1 VSVRAVGFASAILVC
16 SALGSAGPA
25 YQGGWPTYGGDPG
38 GTRYSQLTQIDSANV
53 TRLKV
58 AWIYHTGALNPPSGL
73 DRYAAFEA
81 TPILFDG
88 TLYLSTPFD
97 QIAALDPASGKE
109 RWKYDPHLD
118 RSAVHYTVT
127 SRGVATWKES
137 RHDAAHAPCRKRV
150 FLGTLDARL
159 IAVDAETGNPC
170 AHFGANG
177 AVDLSQDVEF
187 RSVAEYMVT
196 SPPTVVGD
204 VVIVGSSIGDNQAV
218 DEELGV
224 VRGFDARS
232 GKLLW
237 SWDPIPWARKQNPRT
252 GAGNAWSVISAD
264 VQRGLIFVPTGSAS
278 PDYYGGLRRGDN
290 AYANSVAALEAATGK
305 LVWSFQ
311 VVHHDL
317 WDYDVASEPLLFMFG
332 QTPALAITTKM
343 GFVFVLDRV
352 TGKPLYPVQER
363 SVPRSDVPGEQAAPT
378 QPFPSLPAL
387 VPQKLSPSDAWGLT
401 PRDRAG
407 CREKIAALWT
417 EGIYTPPSTRG
428 TLLYPGNVGG
438 VNWGSAAL
446 NPQTGI
452 LYANTNRVAFLM
464 KLVPRDSG
472 GMLTQLYKRLTGT
485 DDSAYIIRLIRQQ
498 QTLKNRFTGEFS
510 TQDKTPYSI
519 YREAIMSEGGL
530 PCTPQPWGAVS
541 ALNLNTGQKA
551 WEAPLGTMIA
561 GENTGSINL
570 GGPIVTAGGLVF
582 AAASTDP
589 YIRAF
594 DASSG
599 RELWKGELPVPAQ
612 ATPMTYSV
620 AGKQY
625 VVICAG
631 GHGQMGTKLGDSV
644 VAFALPEARGN

>member
-1 VSVRAVGFASAILVC
+1 MLVC
-16 SALGSAGPA
+16 CALADGAAG
-25 YQGGWPTYGGDPG
+25 QTGWPTYGGDPG
-38 GTRYSQLTQIDSANV
+38 GTRYSPSAQIDPSNV

-58 AWIYHTGALNPPSGL
+58 AWVYHTGALNPPSEL
-73 DRYAAFEA
+73 NRYAAFEA
-81 TPILFDG
+81 TPVLFDG

-97 QIAALDPASGKE
+97 QIAALDPATGKE
-109 RWKYDPHLD
+109 RWNYDPHLD
-118 RSAVHYTVT
+118 RSAIHYLLT
-127 SRGVATWKES
+127 SRGVATWQES
-137 RHDAAHAPCRKRV
+137 RRSGPRAPCLKRV

-170 AHFGANG
+170 AQFGVGG
-177 AVDLSQDVEF
+177 AVDLSKGVEF
-187 RSVAEYMVT
+187 RSVTEYMVT
-196 SPPTVVGD
+196 SPPTVLGD
-204 VVIVGSSIGDNQAV
+204 VVVIGSSIGDNQAV

-264 VQRGLIFVPTGSAS
+264 VKRGLIFVPTGSAS
-278 PDYYGGLRRGDN
+278 PDFYGGLRRGDN

-317 WDYDVASEPLLFMFG
+317 WDYDVASQPLLFTLG
-332 QTPALAITTKM
+332 DTPAIAITTKM
-343 GFVFVLDRV
+343 GLVFVLDRT

-363 SVPRSDVPGEQAAPT
+363 PVPKSDVPGEEASPT

-387 VPQKLSPSDAWGLT
+387 GPLNLSPGDAWGLT
-401 PRDRAG
+401 PKDRAD
-407 CREKIAALWT
+407 CREKFASLRS
-417 EGIYTPPSTRG
+417 EGIYTPPSTKG

-446 NPQTGI
+446 DPKTGI
-452 LYANTNRVAFLM
+452 LYANTNHVAFM
-464 KLVPRDSG
+464 VKLIPHDNG
-472 GMLTQLYKRLTGT
+472 GFLSQLFKRLTGT
-485 DDSAYIIRLIRQQ
+485 DDSAYIMTLVREQQ
-498 QTLKNRFTGEFS
+498 NLKNRFTGEFS
-510 TQDKTPYSI
+510 RQDKTPYFI
-519 YREAIMSEGGL
+519 YREAIMSESGL

-541 ALNLNTGQKA
+541 ALNLNTGKKA
-551 WEAPLGTMIA
+551 WEAPLGTMIN
-561 GENTGSINL
+561 GQHTGSINL

-589 YIRAF
+589 YLRAF
-594 DASSG
+594 DSASG

-612 ATPMTYSV
+612 ATPMTYFVS
-620 AGKQY
+620 GKQY

-631 GHGQMGTKLGDSV
+631 GNGQLRTKLGDSV
-644 VAFALPEARGN
+644 VAFALP